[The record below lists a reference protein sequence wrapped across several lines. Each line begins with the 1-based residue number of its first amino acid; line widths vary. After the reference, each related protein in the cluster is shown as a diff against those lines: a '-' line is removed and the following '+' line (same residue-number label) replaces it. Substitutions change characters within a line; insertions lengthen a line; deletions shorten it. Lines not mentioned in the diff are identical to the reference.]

1 MTSPKGER
9 IPFPAPI
16 RTRDARGCVEK
27 WLIQVEENMRL
38 SVRDIID
45 GGRDLVHIVIVASAQ
60 RVKISGQGLLLIS

>member
-45 GGRDLVHIVIVASAQ
+45 GGKDLFHIFPKTLCEACDYWSLT
-60 RVKISGQGLLLIS
+60 G